1 MYDRYTG
8 RKGVALE
15 DLMDEDWKTALALHK
30 GDVPKGAEVYIQKMI
45 QNLYGCYLVVKYN
58 NSVYYVKPE
67 GIKLI

>member
-15 DLMDEDWKTALALHK
+15 NLMDEDWKTALALHK
-30 GDVPKGAEVYIQKMI
+30 GDIPKCAEVYI
-45 QNLYGCYLVVKYN
+45 KYN